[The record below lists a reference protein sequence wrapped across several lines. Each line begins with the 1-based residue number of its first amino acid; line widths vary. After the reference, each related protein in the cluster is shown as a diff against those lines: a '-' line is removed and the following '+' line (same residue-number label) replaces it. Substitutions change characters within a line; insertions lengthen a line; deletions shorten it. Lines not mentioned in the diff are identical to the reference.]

1 MYYITGDTHGDF
13 KRILSFCD
21 AQSFAPERDTLIIM
35 GDAGLNYYGDDRD
48 MALKAKVSRLPI
60 TLLCIHGNHEMR
72 PDGIASYEESI
83 WHGGKIYVEAA
94 HPNILFAKDGEVF
107 ELNGEFAI
115 VIGGAY
121 SVDKYYRLARGH
133 RWFEDEQPSEET
145 MEKVERKLGSLDW
158 RIDTV
163 LSHTCPLKYEPT
175 EVFLKG
181 IDQST
186 VDKRTERWLD
196 TIESKLKYNRWFCG
210 HYHTD
215 KQIDKLQFLYHRIQ
229 EF

>member
-13 KRILSFCD
+13 RRILSFCD
-21 AQSFAPERDTLIIM
+21 AQSFTPKRDTLIIL

-72 PDGIASYEESI
+72 PEGIASYEESI
-83 WHGGKIYVEAA
+83 WRGGNIYVEAA
-94 HPNILFAKDGEVF
+94 YPNILFAKDGEVF

-133 RWFEDEQPSEET
+133 RWFEDEQTSDET
-145 MEKVERKLGSLDW
+145 MEKVERKLCSLDW

-181 IDQST
+181 INQST
-186 VDKRTERWLD
+186 VDKRTESWLD
-196 TIESKLKYNRWFCG
+196 TIESKLNYNRWFCG

-215 KQIDKLQFLYHRIQ
+215 KQIDKLQFFYHKIQ